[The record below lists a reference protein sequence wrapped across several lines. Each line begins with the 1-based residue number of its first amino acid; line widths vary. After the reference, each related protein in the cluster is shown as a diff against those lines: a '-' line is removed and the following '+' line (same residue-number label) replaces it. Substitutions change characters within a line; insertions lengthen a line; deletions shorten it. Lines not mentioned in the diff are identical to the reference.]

1 MSHVVGASDY
11 PITDLEALATAAQ
24 ECGLE
29 MRHGQTTYKWYG
41 RFMNDYHGQ
50 DAAYKNGV
58 NPDTYGQCL
67 HALRV
72 KGNSAAYEVG
82 VIQNPNGAGYSL
94 IWDNYANGHGLMT
107 KIGDDG
113 NKLRQAYGVAV
124 LTKAAVENGYH
135 VTGTVTGAGG
145 VVQITVER

>member
-11 PITDLEALATAAQ
+11 PIMDLEALATAA
-24 ECGLE
+24 EACGLE
-29 MRHGQTTYKWYG
+29 FRAGQTSYKWYG
-41 RFMNDYHGQ
+41 KFMNDYHGQ

-58 NPDTYGQCL
+58 KPETYGKCL

-72 KGNSAAYEVG
+72 RDNPAAYEVG
-82 VIQNPNGAGYSL
+82 VIQNPVGPGYSL
-94 IWDNYANGHGLMT
+94 IWDNYAQGRGLMP

-124 LTKAAVENGYH
+124 LSKAAVENGYR
-135 VTGTVTGAGG
+135 VTGTTTAAGG